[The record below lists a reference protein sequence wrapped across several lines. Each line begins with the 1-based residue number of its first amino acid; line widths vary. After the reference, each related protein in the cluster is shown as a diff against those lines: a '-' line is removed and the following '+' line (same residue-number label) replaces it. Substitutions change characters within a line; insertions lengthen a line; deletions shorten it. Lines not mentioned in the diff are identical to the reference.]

1 MTAKKYLQQ
10 GYYLNKQ
17 IDVKCEQIRKL
28 QEMAQKVTTTA
39 NDCKVQASGSQ
50 SRMADTVNKMVDLER
65 ELVDT
70 VNEYA
75 AKRKEIAAV
84 IQRVDNPNYRT
95 LLEYRYLACMKWEEI
110 AVRMHYSWQW
120 VHKMHK
126 VALREVQE
134 AIESDY
140 KRVV

>member
-39 NDCKVQASGSQ
+39 NDCKVQVSGSQ
-50 SRMADTVNKMVDLER
+50 SRIADTVNKMVDLER

-110 AVRMHYSWQW
+110 AVKMHYSWR
-120 VHKMHK
+120 HIIRLHGE
-126 VALREVQE
+126 ALNV
-134 AIESDY
+134 IECHID
-140 KRVV
+140 KLI

>member
-1 MTAKKYLQQ
+1 MTAKQYLQQ

-28 QEMAQKVTTTA
+28 REMTQKVTATA

-50 SRMADTVNKMVDLER
+50 SRMADTVDKMVDLER
-65 ELVDT
+65 ELADA

-110 AVRMHYSWQW
+110 AVRMHYSWRW
-120 VHKMHK
+120 TMRIHAA
-126 VALREVQE
+126 ALK
-134 AIESDY
+134 AIESHI
-140 KRVV
+140 RNVV

>member
-1 MTAKKYLQQ
+1 MTAKQYLQQ

-28 QEMAQKVTTTA
+28 REMTQKVTATA

-50 SRMADTVNKMVDLER
+50 SRMADTVDKMVDLER
-65 ELVDT
+65 ELADA

-75 AKRKEIAAV
+75 AKRQEIAAV

-126 VALREVQE
+126 RALKEAQE